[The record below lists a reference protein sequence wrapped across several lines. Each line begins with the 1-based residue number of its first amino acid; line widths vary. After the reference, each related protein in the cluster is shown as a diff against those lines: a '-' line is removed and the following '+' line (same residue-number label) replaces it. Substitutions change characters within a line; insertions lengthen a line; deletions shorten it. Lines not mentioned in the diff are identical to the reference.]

1 MNKDNKNKIT
11 WLCETCDLRVE
22 TAETIQDAPCCPTCR
37 RPLAMLRKILVS
49 DLAVGHEF
57 IDLKAKDDKYPSRK
71 KLRRHIQTG
80 IRRGAD
86 KRLVEL
92 KQIMDRNSGQY
103 EKKVVDYE
111 TGEIIRDCKEPLR
124 DHRGRGSARKKK
136 GDV

>member
-1 MNKDNKNKIT
+1 MNKDNKNKVT
-11 WLCETCDLRVE
+11 WLCETCDLRME
-22 TAETIQDAPCCPTCR
+22 TAETIQDALCCPVCR
-37 RPLAMLRKILVS
+37 RPLAKLREIIVS

-57 IDLKAKDDKYPSRK
+57 VDLKCKDNKYPSRE

-103 EKKVVDYE
+103 EKKVVDWE

-136 GDV
+136 SNV